1 LEASPLG
8 GESPV
13 LVTGATGFV
22 GGHLLEA
29 LAARGARIRA
39 LVRPGSDTARLKAVG
54 AELVVGAGLEDREA
68 VARAVEGVEVVLH
81 LAAVT
86 RARTEAEYLRAN
98 AVGTRVLLEAGR
110 SARRPPR
117 RVVYLSSLA
126 AVGPSVDGRPV
137 TAAETPRPLTAYGRS
152 KLAGE
157 EACREAAEEGVEV
170 VVLRAPAVYGP
181 RDRDLLTFFRLA
193 ARGVLPVP
201 TRGERRLQLVHVAY
215 LAEALIRGAT
225 APAAAGVYHIADPR
239 PYAWTELV
247 TEVARAVG
255 RRARLVPVPA
265 GLVRVAAALSEWS
278 AAAVGRATIF
288 NRDKARELLA
298 PGWLCETE
306 SARRDLGF
314 EARTPLPQGLA
325 DTAAWYRAA
334 GWL

>member
-1 LEASPLG
+1 MI

-22 GGHLLEA
+22 GWHLLEA
-29 LAARGARIRA
+29 LAARGARVRA
-39 LVRPGSDTARLKAVG
+39 LVRRGRARARLDARGAAGVG
-54 AELVVGAGLEDREA
+54 GGGLEDRDA
-68 VARAVEGVEVVLH
+68 VARAVEGAGVVLH

-86 RARTEAEYLRAN
+86 RARTEAEYLGAN
-98 AVGTRVLLEAGR
+98 AAGTRVLLEAVR
-110 SARRPPR
+110 SARERPR

-126 AVGPSVDGRPV
+126 AVGPSADGRPV

-157 EACREAAEEGVEV
+157 QACREAAADGVEV

-181 RDRDLLTFFRLA
+181 RARDLLTFFRLA

-201 TRGERRLQLVHVAY
+201 TGGERRLQLVHVAD

-225 APAAAGVYHIADPR
+225 APAAAGVYHVADPR
-239 PYAWTELV
+239 PYSWTELV

-255 RRARLVPVPA
+255 RRARLIPVPA
-265 GLVRVAAALSEWS
+265 GLVRAAAAASEWS
-278 AAAVGRATIF
+278 AAVVGRATIF